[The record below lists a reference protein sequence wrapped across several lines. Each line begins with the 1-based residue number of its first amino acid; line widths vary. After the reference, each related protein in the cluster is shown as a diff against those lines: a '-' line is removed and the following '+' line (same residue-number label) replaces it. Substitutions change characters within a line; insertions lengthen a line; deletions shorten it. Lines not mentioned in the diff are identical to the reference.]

1 MAYGVDS
8 EINERV
14 DMYSSDPQKLMQR
27 YGQSQSL
34 LDLLALQKLKSEKEA
49 AMRNMQA
56 QMQPRMDTVK
66 DQREQQV
73 LDMTRN
79 EVAQQAM
86 QGGQQLALNRQRAMQ
101 ARGLPTQQAPN
112 MGGMMGGGIVG
123 YQAGGEVE
131 DKGMLEKIGRTFLG
145 DESYDII
152 RQAIKGNKANTQ
164 MQPPMTESERVT
176 QLQNLILKRKA
187 AGATDAEIQRI
198 QEEIN
203 SYDLGG
209 VKSGG
214 LKGFESGG
222 VVNYQAGGAVNIDAL
237 LDSLM
242 MAESGGNPRAVSS
255 AGAEGAYQIMPS
267 TAADPGFGVS
277 PMQGDRF
284 DPEASRKFAK
294 QYLQAMID
302 RYDGDMEAAL
312 VAYNAGPG
320 NADKFVAAGKNY
332 DVLPQAMQTKPYVE
346 RVMGQISPQQS
357 YERVP
362 EGGLSALAVDPV
374 KPRRF
379 EAPAPV
385 AVRDTSEDVASM
397 LERIDP
403 AAAPKEADM
412 MRTVSRRDAEKQRA
426 VNYLQGIGRAQD
438 SRRDREAAGG
448 LSYIKALADAE
459 AAQKAN
465 ALRYLQQAGKFQK
478 MQGDTENM
486 LAALDPAAEGVKGF
500 SGTDGSFVEA
510 RNPNIGRAYLDPETG
525 EPMGLVD
532 RIARLIQGP
541 LGETY
546 EDPNKMTPEEVTA
559 AGREARKSVYERI
572 ADPNFVPMTPR
583 ELEADP
589 RSVRET
595 PAVETPAVDP
605 RLTQEMYM
613 VPRTIDEA
621 TAEPTGDG
629 LAGLAAAM
637 QPSRLEELRKQ
648 REDVMGGITSP
659 ERLRRD
665 KLRAYLSGLGQ
676 TGLGGG
682 AAALTK
688 EQQRQDALRV
698 GDLDK
703 LIALERED
711 VKLQREID
719 ASMAEVVANNEADLS
734 QIMVKAG
741 LEEQMNRAG
750 DRRKFIA
757 DVLKQLKDDLSFQQ
771 TMGTLNQQLREGDI
785 TAGDFT
791 RAQLAAIEQ
800 ATQALGVQYDVDTLG
815 GSVDFTSGSFE

>member
-101 ARGLPTQQAPN
+101 ARGLPTQAAPN

-152 RQAIKGNKANTQ
+152 RQRLEGNKANTQ
-164 MQPPMTESERVT
+164 VQPPMTESERVT
-176 QLQNLILKRKA
+176 QLQNLMLKRKA

-214 LKGFESGG
+214 LKGFEGG
-222 VVNYQAGGAVNIDAL
+222 GIVGFKEGDLVEEDKPFIPLGALFGLIGQGRDAL
-237 LDSLM
+237 FSPSRATQEAREIRRGDVEQASERGVNLLNVLPPSQGLTADQLASFDTFDVTGSLLPEVVD
-242 MAESGGNPRAVSS
+242 ARRERVESG
-255 AGAEGAYQIMPS
+255 
-267 TAADPGFGVS
+267 
-277 PMQGDRF
+277 
-284 DPEASRKFAK
+284 
-294 QYLQAMID
+294 
-302 RYDGDMEAAL
+302 EAA
-312 VAYNAGPG
+312 
-320 NADKFVAAGKNY
+320 
-332 DVLPQAMQTKPYVE
+332 
-346 RVMGQISPQQS
+346 R
-357 YERVP
+357 
-362 EGGLSALAVDPV
+362 
-374 KPRRF
+374 
-379 EAPAPV
+379 
-385 AVRDTSEDVASM
+385 M
-397 LERIDP
+397 LEQQ
-403 AAAPKEADM
+403 AA
-412 MRTVSRRDAEKQRA
+412 RR
-426 VNYLQGIGRAQD
+426 
-438 SRRDREAAGG
+438 
-448 LSYIKALADAE
+448 AE
-459 AAQKAN
+459 AN
-465 ALRYLQQAGKFQK
+465 ATR
-478 MQGDTENM
+478 
-486 LAALDPAAEGVKGF
+486 GV
-500 SGTDGSFVEA
+500 E
-510 RNPNIGRAYLDPETG
+510 
-525 EPMGLVD
+525 
-532 RIARLIQGP
+532 
-541 LGETY
+541 
-546 EDPNKMTPEEVTA
+546 
-559 AGREARKSVYERI
+559 
-572 ADPNFVPMTPR
+572 
-583 ELEADP
+583 
-589 RSVRET
+589 
-595 PAVETPAVDP
+595 ETPAVDP
-605 RLTQEMYM
+605 LLTQEMYM
-613 VPRTIDEA
+613 VPRTIDDEA

-637 QPSRLEELRKQ
+637 QPSRLEELRQK

-659 ERLRRD
+659 ERLQRD

-682 AAALTK
+682 SEALTK

-698 GDLDK
+698 GDLDR
-703 LIALERED
+703 LIELERED

-719 ASMAEVVANNEADLS
+719 ASMAEVVANNEADLA
-734 QIMVKAG
+734 QIMAKAG
-741 LEEQMNRAG
+741 LEEQMNLAG

-757 DVLKQLKDDLSFQQ
+757 DVLKQLKDNLSFQQ

-791 RAQLAAIEQ
+791 RAQLEAIQQ
-800 ATQALGVQYDVDTLG
+800 ATQALGTQYDIDTALG
-815 GSVDFTSGSFE
+815 GSVVFNSGSFE